1 METSEYLEQL
11 LLRYEETY
19 DIYKPYYID
28 GKEYP
33 AYGYFTSDIREQNP
47 EKNGKLWAS
56 AGYEHILFLTADKIT
71 QEHVNEA
78 LTVISDYMEPRLVRK
93 DGRIPDRKHLYS
105 FLTVLLLSQYPP
117 DKNAI
122 KAVKRYSFEKDYH
135 FKLRGFCTGQL
146 VLASMEDQKI
156 VCSHSAEKKRS
167 FLQKIFEG
175 KNAVQS

>member
-56 AGYEHILFLTADKIT
+56 AGYEHILFNQA
-71 QEHVNEA
+71 
-78 LTVISDYMEPRLVRK
+78 SDRR
-93 DGRIPDRKHLYS
+93 
-105 FLTVLLLSQYPP
+105 
-117 DKNAI
+117 
-122 KAVKRYSFEKDYH
+122 
-135 FKLRGFCTGQL
+135 
-146 VLASMEDQKI
+146 
-156 VCSHSAEKKRS
+156 
-167 FLQKIFEG
+167 
-175 KNAVQS
+175 

>member
-71 QEHVNEA
+71 QEHIYIVFSP
-78 LTVISDYMEPRLVRK
+78 LFCFPSIR
-93 DGRIPDRKHLYS
+93 RIKMP
-105 FLTVLLLSQYPP
+105 
-117 DKNAI
+117 
-122 KAVKRYSFEKDYH
+122 
-135 FKLRGFCTGQL
+135 
-146 VLASMEDQKI
+146 
-156 VCSHSAEKKRS
+156 
-167 FLQKIFEG
+167 
-175 KNAVQS
+175 

>member
-93 DGRIPDRKHLYS
+93 DGRIPDRKHLYVS
-105 FLTVLLLSQYPP
+105 HPLFCFPQYPP
-117 DKNAI
+117 
-122 KAVKRYSFEKDYH
+122 
-135 FKLRGFCTGQL
+135 G
-146 VLASMEDQKI
+146 
-156 VCSHSAEKKRS
+156 
-167 FLQKIFEG
+167 
-175 KNAVQS
+175 